1 MRRPTLA
8 ALAAVVA
15 CATAPAAHAATV
27 DVQLLAL
34 NDFHGALEPPGTI
47 TVGGERVA
55 AGGAEFLATHVDRL
69 TATNRNGTL
78 LASAGDLVGAS
89 PLVSSLFRDEPTIE
103 AMDLL
108 GLDLSAVGNH
118 EFDEGA
124 AELLRLQR
132 GGCHPQDG
140 CRDGDPYAGAG
151 FPFLA
156 ANVVRPDTGA
166 PLLRPY
172 VIERVRGERIG
183 FIGVVLE
190 ETPTIVSPQGVRG
203 LEFRDEAETLDRY
216 ARELERRGVE
226 AIVAVV
232 HQGGEQAGGGD
243 PGECRGGLSGPAR
256 GIVERTTDEVDLFLT
271 AHTHQAYVCEV
282 DGRPVTQAASNGRVL
297 TDVDLRLDRRSGEVV
312 DVRARNVVVTQD
324 VPRDAAMTALVERYR
339 ALAAPIA
346 ARPIGATTAPIT
358 RAANAAGES
367 ALGDVIADAQLAA
380 TRAPEL
386 GGAQVAFMNPG
397 GIRADLDAGPV
408 TYGEAYTVQPFGNSL
423 VTMTLTGAQVEALL
437 EQQFRADRD
446 LVLQVSAG
454 FAYTWDAS
462 RPVGDRVD
470 PASITLGGQ
479 PVTPEG
485 RYRVTVNS
493 FLAEGGDGFTVLRE
507 GTDRLGGALDLDAL
521 EAAFAAGPVAPGP
534 QDRIRRTGG

>member
-1 MRRPTLA
+1 MRRLTLA
-8 ALAAVVA
+8 AGAAALAFAVP
-15 CATAPAAHAATV
+15 APAPAQERARPTV

-47 TVGGERVA
+47 TVGGERVP
-55 AGGAEFLATHVDRL
+55 AGGVEYLATHVDRL
-69 TATNRNGTL
+69 TATNRNGTI

-89 PLVSSLFRDEPTIE
+89 PLVSSLFRDEPTVE

-108 GLDLSAVGNH
+108 GLDVNGVGNH
-118 EFDEGA
+118 EFDDGT
-124 AELLRLQR
+124 AELERL
-132 GGCHPQDG
+132 
-140 CRDGDPYAGAG
+140 AGRAG

-166 PLLRPY
+166 PILRPW

-190 ETPTIVSPQGVRG
+190 DTPAVVSPQGVRG
-203 LEFRDEAETLDRY
+203 LEFRDEADTLNRA

-226 AIVAVV
+226 AIVALV
-232 HQGGEQAGGGD
+232 HQGGEQAGRGD
-243 PGECRGGLSGPAR
+243 VNECRGGLTGPAR
-256 GIVERTTDEVDLFLT
+256 EIVERTTREVDVFLT

-282 DGRPVTQAASNGRVL
+282 DGRPVTQAAANGRLL

-312 DVRARNVVVTQD
+312 DARARNVVVTQD
-324 VPRDAAMTALVERYR
+324 VPRDEGLGALVARY
-339 ALAAPIA
+339 AAQAAPIA
-346 ARPIGATTAPIT
+346 ARPIGTATAPIT
-358 RAANAAGES
+358 RAATPAGES
-367 ALGDVIADAQLAA
+367 ALGDVIADAQLAS
-380 TRAPEL
+380 TRAADR
-386 GGAQVAFMNPG
+386 GAARVAFMNPG

-408 TYGEAYTVQPFGNSL
+408 TYGEAFAVQPFGNTL
-423 VTMTLTGAQVEALL
+423 VTMTLTGAQLDTLL

-454 FAYTWDAS
+454 FAYAWDAT
-462 RPVGDRVD
+462 RPVGERVD
-470 PASITLGGQ
+470 PGSITLDGQ
-479 PVTPEG
+479 PVAPEG
-485 RYRVTVNS
+485 RHRITVNS

-507 GTDRLGGALDLDAL
+507 GADRLGGALDLDAL
-521 EAAFAAGPVAPGP
+521 EAHLAAGPVAPGP